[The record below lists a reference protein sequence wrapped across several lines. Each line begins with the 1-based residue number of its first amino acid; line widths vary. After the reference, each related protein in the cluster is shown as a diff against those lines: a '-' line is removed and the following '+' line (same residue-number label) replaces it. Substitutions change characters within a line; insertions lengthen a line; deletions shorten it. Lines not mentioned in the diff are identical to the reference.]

1 MKPRIL
7 VADPQPLVAEA
18 LACLLEPA
26 FEVVGRLSEGTRLV
40 EEASRLRPA
49 LVLTDVWLYGLDGLG
64 AARRLRDEAPGTRV
78 VFLTAEEDLRLVAEA
93 FRAGARG
100 YVLRR
105 SRSSELGRALQAALR
120 GDTWLSPVLAGGDPG
135 ALPDPTRVRGRSRTL
150 TPRRREVVRLLAGGH
165 SMKEAAAALGISLR
179 TIAYHKYEAMRS
191 LDIRSSAQLV
201 RFAVESHLLPGQL
214 RRPSRGSARAES
226 PLRG

>member
-7 VADPQPLVAEA
+7 VGDPQPLVAEA
-18 LACLLEPA
+18 LACLLAPA
-26 FEVVGRLSEGTRLV
+26 YEVVGRLSEGARLV
-40 EEASRLRPA
+40 DQARRLAPE
-49 LVLTDVWLYGLDGLG
+49 LVLTDVWLHGLDGLG
-64 AARRLRDEAPGTRV
+64 AARRLRDEAPATRV

-105 SRSSELGRALQAALR
+105 SPSSQLGRALQAALR
-120 GDTWLSPVLAGGDPG
+120 GDTWLSPVLAGGDPR
-135 ALPDPTRVRGRSRTL
+135 ALPDPARVGGRARTL

-201 RFAVESHLLPGQL
+201 RFAVESRLLPGQQTYH
-214 RRPSRGSARAES
+214 RPSIRVGRATA
-226 PLRG
+226 